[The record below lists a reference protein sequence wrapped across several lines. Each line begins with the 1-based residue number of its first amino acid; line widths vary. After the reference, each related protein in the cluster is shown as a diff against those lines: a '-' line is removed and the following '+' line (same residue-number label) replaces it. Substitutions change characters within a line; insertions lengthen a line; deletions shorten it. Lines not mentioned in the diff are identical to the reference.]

1 MAIGDINRD
10 RILAIAQDGARQGI
24 NRSSAMSYLHAGYDL
39 YERIEGTTTNGGIG
53 VVPGEKIIGP
63 DDIMAV
69 VAGTARV
76 VPIE

>member
-1 MAIGDINRD
+1 MSDNKIFAIQN
-10 RILAIAQDGARQGI
+10 GARQGI
-24 NRSSAMSYLHAGYDL
+24 NRSAAMTYLHAGYDL

-63 DDIMAV
+63 DDIRAV
-69 VAGTARV
+69 VAGTARI

>member
-10 RILAIAQDGARQGI
+10 KILAIQNGARQSV
-24 NRSSAMSYLHAGYDL
+24 NRSSAMTYLHSGYDL
-39 YERIEGTTTNGGIG
+39 YEMVEGTTTSGAPSI
-53 VVPGEKIIGP
+53 VPGKKIIGP
-63 DDIMAV
+63 DDIRAV

>member
-10 RILAIAQDGARQGI
+10 KIFAIQNGARQGI
-24 NRSSAMSYLHAGYDL
+24 NRSSAMTYLHSGYDL
-39 YERIEGTTTNGGIG
+39 YEMIEGTTTSGGVG
-53 VVPGEKIIGP
+53 VVPGKKIIGP
-63 DDIMAV
+63 DDIRAI